1 MKNTKKVIVLILL
14 VLILG
19 FIILYFFLNEEK
31 VYVLRKYDA
40 KTKGTTSIE
49 YVIKNG
55 DTIFQ
60 GKYIYYNEQG
70 NKISEGN
77 FVNGHIKGKTI
88 NYYDNGKIE
97 SIVFHKNQ
105 EIMEEGSYYYPNGM
119 IESYIMYDDFGKSS
133 FIISYDEKGPKKYDG
148 HALLE
153 IYQYKFNHKKEYN
166 ITSDQTLK
174 VGDTLKYKYLLANIP
189 NTVRSFEIQ
198 NLDIG
203 NSKVER
209 VITKRAPVEVDV
221 KEILIKKGVNNIRAI
236 ARYKFNN
243 TNVPAIIDTI
253 SFKVIVNQ

>member
-1 MKNTKKVIVLILL
+1 MKNRKKVIVLILL
-14 VLILG
+14 VLIIG

-31 VYVLRKYDA
+31 VYVLTKYDP

-60 GKYIYYNEQG
+60 GKYIYFNEQG

-105 EIMEEGSYYYPNGM
+105 EIMEEGSYYYANGM

-153 IYQYKFNHKKEYN
+153 IYQYKFNHKNEYN
-166 ITSDQTLK
+166 ISTDQILK

-189 NTVRSFEIQ
+189 NTKRAFKIENVGID
-198 NLDIG
+198 NK
-203 NSKVER
+203 KVNR
-209 VITKRAPVEVDV
+209 FITRKAPVEVDV
-221 KEILIKKGVNNIRAI
+221 KEVLTKKGINTIRAV
-236 ARYKFNN
+236 AHYKFNDS
-243 TNVPAIIDTI
+243 NVPSIIDTI
-253 SFKVIVNQ
+253 SFRVEVK